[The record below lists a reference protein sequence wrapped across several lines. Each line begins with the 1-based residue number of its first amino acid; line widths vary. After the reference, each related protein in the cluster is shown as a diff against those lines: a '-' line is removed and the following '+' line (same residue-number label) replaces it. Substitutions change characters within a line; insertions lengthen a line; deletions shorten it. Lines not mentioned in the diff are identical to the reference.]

1 MFVPNQDLKDSILS
15 DYPVSSN
22 INKPK
27 ILDDFFKELL
37 EEKKKNLE
45 LGVDEI
51 MEKAQQEALNI
62 MGPLSKVWLTL

>member
-15 DYPVSSN
+15 DCPVSSN